1 MDRRT
6 KTDLQSCKQHRPL
19 FNSWG
24 ILVLGNLMENLT
36 VLDLLLLPDF
46 TPLPD
51 PAAVMTM
58 KSLTTFLA
66 ALLLA
71 TWVSAIAVL
80 SVQNFTAVRLRFL
93 TLQFVEV
100 PVGIVLAFGV
110 GVGMVGT
117 AVVKPLLQDA
127 GFQDRDDIGDE
138 E

>member
-1 MDRRT
+1 
-6 KTDLQSCKQHRPL
+6 
-19 FNSWG
+19 
-24 ILVLGNLMENLT
+24 MENLT
-36 VLDLLLLPDF
+36 VPYRLLPPDF
-46 TPLPD
+46 TALPG
-51 PAAVMTM
+51 PAAVVTM

-100 PVGIVLAFGV
+100 PVGIVLAFCV

-127 GFQDRDDIGDE
+127 RLQDRDDIGDE

>member
-1 MDRRT
+1 
-6 KTDLQSCKQHRPL
+6 
-19 FNSWG
+19 
-24 ILVLGNLMENLT
+24 MENLT

>member
-19 FNSWG
+19 FNSWA